1 MKEPVYRRF
10 SVEIEEGD
18 IKKMLAD
25 YDVKMTPE
33 ILEEAVEKIQ
43 EELCDTQDLL
53 ERVAE
58 DLASEYGPE

>member
-1 MKEPVYRRF
+1 MKLPTYRRF
-10 SVEIEEGD
+10 TIEIDEAD

-25 YDVKMTPE
+25 YDVKMTEE

-43 EELCDTQDLL
+43 EDLDDTQDLL